1 MDIFFF
7 QLVIVFVPGLIWE
20 RVDSQY
26 GREHP
31 KEQWDVLRR
40 SFVFGLASYAILFVI
55 LWLLS
60 FGIGDSGLRLP
71 QIRKEEAFLDTSVF
85 KEIFFAS
92 LVSMVCSILWLY
104 VTNYK
109 LITRFLQAIG
119 ATKRYGDE
127 DIWEFMFNSR
137 RAEVEFVNIRDF
149 DKKLTYTGWVE
160 AFSESEKQREIVL
173 RDVIVYDFDSR
184 VIMETERVYLARKA
198 DNIDIEFPYKAP
210 AGEGGGNG
218 K

>member
-7 QLVIVFVPGLIWE
+7 QLVVIFIPGIIWE
-20 RVDSQY
+20 RVDCAY

-31 KEQWDVLRR
+31 KEQWDVIRR
-40 SFVFGLASYAILFVI
+40 SFVFGLASYGVLYGVA
-55 LWLLS
+55 WGLS
-60 FGIGDSGLRLP
+60 YFFGDLGLRMP
-71 QIRKEEAFLDTSVF
+71 QLKKEEAFLDVSTF
-85 KEIFFAS
+85 REIFFAS
-92 LVSMVCSILWLY
+92 LVAVICSILWLY

-137 RAEVEFVNIRDF
+137 RAEVEYVNLRDF

-173 RDVIVYDFDSR
+173 RDVIVYDFDSNM
-184 VIMETERVYLARKA
+184 IMETERVYLARKA
-198 DNIDIEFPYKAP
+198 ENIDIEFPYKAP
-210 AGEGGGNG
+210 ANGETDG
-218 K
+218 

>member
-7 QLVIVFVPGLIWE
+7 QLVIIFIPGIIWE
-20 RVDSQY
+20 RVDCAY

-31 KEQWDVLRR
+31 KEQWDVIRR
-40 SFVFGLASYAILFVI
+40 SFVFGLASYGVLYGVAWVLGCF
-55 LWLLS
+55 
-60 FGIGDSGLRLP
+60 FGDLGLKMP
-71 QIRKEEAFLDTSVF
+71 QLKKEEAFLDISTF
-85 KEIFFAS
+85 REIVLAS
-92 LVSMVCSILWLY
+92 LVAVICSILWLY

-109 LITRFLQAIG
+109 LVTRLLQKIG

-137 RAEVEFVNIRDF
+137 RAEVEYVHLRDF
-149 DKKLTYTGWVE
+149 DKKLAYAGWVE

-173 RDVIVYDFDSR
+173 RDVNVFDFDGNL
-184 VIMETERVYLARKA
+184 IMETARVYLARKA
-198 DNIDIEFPYKAP
+198 ENIDIEFPYRATI
-210 AGEGGGNG
+210 GEGDD

>member
-7 QLVIVFVPGLIWE
+7 QLVVIFIPGIIWE
-20 RVDSQY
+20 RVDCAY

-31 KEQWDVLRR
+31 KEQWDVIRR
-40 SFVFGLASYAILFVI
+40 SFVFGLASYGVLYGVAWALGYV
-55 LWLLS
+55 
-60 FGIGDSGLRLP
+60 FGDLGLKMP
-71 QIRKEEAFLDTSVF
+71 QLKKEEAFLDASTF
-85 KEIFFAS
+85 REIFFAS
-92 LVSMVCSILWLY
+92 LVAVICSIVWLY

-137 RAEVEFVNIRDF
+137 RAEVEFVNLRDF
-149 DKKLTYTGWVE
+149 KKKLTYTGWVE

-173 RDVIVYDFDSR
+173 RDVIVYDFDSNI
-184 VIMETERVYLARKA
+184 IMETERVYLARSA
-198 DNIDIEFPYKAP
+198 DNIDIEFPYKATTD
-210 AGEGGGNG
+210 GETDG
-218 K
+218 